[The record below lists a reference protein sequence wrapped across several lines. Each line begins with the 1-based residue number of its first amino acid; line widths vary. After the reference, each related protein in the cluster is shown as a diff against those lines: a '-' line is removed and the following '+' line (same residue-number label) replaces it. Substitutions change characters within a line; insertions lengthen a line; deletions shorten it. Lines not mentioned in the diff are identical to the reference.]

1 MSAKQLFLAALV
13 VAIVGGATAPASAMR
28 HQPPVDAA
36 VLDPFRAPPEPW
48 LAGNRGIEYDTEAGD
63 VIRASAPG
71 VVAFAGAV
79 AGDRHVTIR
88 HSPELVTTAA
98 FVGEVLVA
106 AGDTVAAGD
115 PIAIAAGPFHF
126 TARRRGRYFDP
137 AELFEVVRY
146 GVRLV
151 PVE

>member
-1 MSAKQLFLAALV
+1 MSAKQLCLAALIA
-13 VAIVGGATAPASAMR
+13 VAAIPMQAAEAV

-48 LAGNRGIEYDTEAGD
+48 LAGNRGIEYDTAPGD
-63 VIRASAPG
+63 VIRASADG
-71 VVAFAGAV
+71 IVVFAGAV

-88 HSPELVTTAA
+88 HSVELVTTAA

-106 AGDTVAAGD
+106 AGDTVTAGD
-115 PIAIAAGPFHF
+115 PIAVADGPFHF
-126 TARRRGRYFDP
+126 TARRNGRYIDP
-137 AELFEVVRY
+137 ATLLQVVRH

-151 PVE
+151 PIE